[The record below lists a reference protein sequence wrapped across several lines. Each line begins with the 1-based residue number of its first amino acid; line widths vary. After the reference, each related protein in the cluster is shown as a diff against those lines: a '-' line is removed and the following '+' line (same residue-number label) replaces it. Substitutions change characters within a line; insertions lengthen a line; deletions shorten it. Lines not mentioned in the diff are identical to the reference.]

1 MDERYIALML
11 VLLFK
16 QCQICSSQS
25 PCSSNPC
32 LNNGNC
38 YVNTNNTYRCS
49 CRTGYKGDRCE
60 YPAFVKGYVS
70 TGKPAYQSATY
81 SSGGISYDAGLAVD
95 GNGNQDFSIGS
106 CSRTVVSVNQNPY
119 WYIDLGSLH
128 IIERVY
134 VYTPYGYEDA
144 SNQLGSIDYLSTS
157 YSWYPDVIGRF
168 VFLFQK
174 KIPTLIPVVTCPG
187 DIDII
192 GTSSSRVSWDAP
204 TVVDDVDTGLTAT
217 CTSSSGSYFPVGSTT
232 VTCTATD
239 SDANTGQCTFTI
251 QLLLED
257 NEMPIVVCRNDI
269 STSSS
274 SFRQYTWNDPTVSDN
289 IDTGLSANCTPPS
302 GSSFNGGSVTH
313 VTCNATD
320 SAGNTGS
327 CQFTLTVLDTGNPTV
342 TCPSN
347 IVRNSHTD
355 QTTVTWIA
363 SVQDYGDPDLS
374 ADCIP
379 PSGSSFR
386 LGSTDVICTDRAG
399 NIGICAFKITV
410 NHNNNP
416 YENPN
421 VVCPDDVIRITTS
434 DRVTVTWDDPSVT
447 DNVDT
452 GLSATCTPSSG
463 SSFNIGSTD
472 VTCFATDSVGNY
484 GSCNL
489 KVIVI
494 DIDAPIVTCP
504 FNMEEDTDGGQA
516 TVTWSDPSVT
526 DNVDSGLSATCTP
539 SSGSL
544 FNIGSTDVACT
555 AMDTDGK
562 TGSCKF
568 TVSVNG
574 RDWLNVIKLN
584 WQECFHNNYVN
595 KLECRDA
602 LKQLL
607 DKHEGLFK
615 EELGLLKHIK
625 ADVLLKGDA
634 KPMISK
640 AYRVPYALRSDVDT
654 ELDRLVNIGVLTPVT
669 HSQWASGIVTVR
681 KKDGSVRLCGNYKP
695 TINPV
700 LQSVAPPNINVDD
713 ILSNLA
719 GGETFTKLDLAQA
732 YNQMELSD
740 ESKKVLT
747 IITEK
752 GLFQQNRLVFGITS
766 APAIWQ
772 NAMNVILK
780 DLPGVQVYLDDI
792 LVTGK
797 DDQEHLGNLERVLVR
812 LQDYGLRL
820 KRGKCEFMKQSVE
833 YLGHCV
839 DKHGVH
845 KSIDKIDHI
854 LQMPL
859 PSDITTL
866 RSYLGM
872 VNYYRSF
879 VPRLATILAP
889 LTSMLEKGREF
900 KWTEL
905 ARNAWVKS
913 KEMLRHSGFLVH
925 YDPNLPLTVATDASG
940 EGVGAVLSHM
950 VNGKERPIKFASR
963 SLNKTERNYPQLER
977 EALAIVYACKKF
989 YSYIYGRKFILITD
1003 NKPLTTIF
1011 GPKKGLPILAAER
1024 IQRWALYL
1032 SGFDYNIKFRN
1043 SQANA
1048 NADCLSRL
1056 PVEGPPRHSEISVA
1070 HIGSRE
1076 ILPVTSAEIR
1086 NNTRKDVILSRVM
1099 RNELTI
1105 EGGCLLW
1112 GVRVI
1117 IPPKLRQQVLEELHV
1132 GHIGVVKMK
1141 GLARSHFWWPLL
1153 DAQIEETAKKCDSCQ
1168 RIQNNPTI
1176 APMHPWLPVSNP
1188 GERVHVDF
1196 AGPFEGLAYLIV
1208 VDAFSKW
1215 PEVFIMQSTTSHKT
1229 IGVLRTLFSRNG
1241 LPQVLV
1247 SDNGPQFTSGEF
1259 KSFMAMNG
1267 ISHKLSAPYHPSTNG
1282 QAERFVQSLKQ
1293 GLRAARNDSGD
1304 PQTKLDRFLLSYRNA
1319 EHSLT
1324 KETPAKLFMNRSI
1337 RTRLDILR
1345 PNINDSVRNNLHK
1358 AMHKRDRK
1366 LRLYETNDLVYVR
1379 NYIGQ
1384 TKWVPGVVV
1393 NQEGPLNYKIDVG
1406 NKLVWKRHVDQI
1418 KDRGVNVDFE
1428 NKEGEDMDTEYVDKR
1443 VEEILSRK
1451 TKENCI
1457 NDNVKSN
1464 DAIEQTK
1471 ENCIN
1476 DNVKSN
1482 VATKPSVLRRS
1493 TRVRKAPDRFHY

>member
-174 KIPTLIPVVTCPG
+174 KSNAITVCEVYVYGIPTLIPVVTCPG

-568 TVSVNG
+568 TVSVN
-574 RDWLNVIKLN
+574 
-584 WQECFHNNYVN
+584 
-595 KLECRDA
+595 DA
-602 LKQLL
+602 
-607 DKHEGLFK
+607 
-615 EELGLLKHIK
+615 
-625 ADVLLKGDA
+625 GD
-634 KPMISK
+634 PT
-640 AYRVPYALRSDVDT
+640 VTCPD
-654 ELDRLVNIGVLTPVT
+654 NIEVYTDQVT
-669 HSQWASGIVTVR
+669 W
-681 KKDGSVRLCGNYKP
+681 
-695 TINPV
+695 
-700 LQSVAPPNINVDD
+700 DD
-713 ILSNLA
+713 
-719 GGETFTKLDLAQA
+719 
-732 YNQMELSD
+732 
-740 ESKKVLT
+740 
-747 IITEK
+747 
-752 GLFQQNRLVFGITS
+752 
-766 APAIWQ
+766 
-772 NAMNVILK
+772 
-780 DLPGVQVYLDDI
+780 
-792 LVTGK
+792 
-797 DDQEHLGNLERVLVR
+797 
-812 LQDYGLRL
+812 
-820 KRGKCEFMKQSVE
+820 
-833 YLGHCV
+833 
-839 DKHGVH
+839 
-845 KSIDKIDHI
+845 
-854 LQMPL
+854 
-859 PSDITTL
+859 PS
-866 RSYLGM
+866 
-872 VNYYRSF
+872 
-879 VPRLATILAP
+879 
-889 LTSMLEKGREF
+889 
-900 KWTEL
+900 
-905 ARNAWVKS
+905 
-913 KEMLRHSGFLVH
+913 
-925 YDPNLPLTVATDASG
+925 
-940 EGVGAVLSHM
+940 
-950 VNGKERPIKFASR
+950 
-963 SLNKTERNYPQLER
+963 
-977 EALAIVYACKKF
+977 
-989 YSYIYGRKFILITD
+989 
-1003 NKPLTTIF
+1003 
-1011 GPKKGLPILAAER
+1011 
-1024 IQRWALYL
+1024 
-1032 SGFDYNIKFRN
+1032 
-1043 SQANA
+1043 
-1048 NADCLSRL
+1048 
-1056 PVEGPPRHSEISVA
+1056 
-1070 HIGSRE
+1070 
-1076 ILPVTSAEIR
+1076 
-1086 NNTRKDVILSRVM
+1086 
-1099 RNELTI
+1099 
-1105 EGGCLLW
+1105 
-1112 GVRVI
+1112 
-1117 IPPKLRQQVLEELHV
+1117 
-1132 GHIGVVKMK
+1132 
-1141 GLARSHFWWPLL
+1141 
-1153 DAQIEETAKKCDSCQ
+1153 
-1168 RIQNNPTI
+1168 
-1176 APMHPWLPVSNP
+1176 
-1188 GERVHVDF
+1188 
-1196 AGPFEGLAYLIV
+1196 
-1208 VDAFSKW
+1208 
-1215 PEVFIMQSTTSHKT
+1215 
-1229 IGVLRTLFSRNG
+1229 
-1241 LPQVLV
+1241 V
-1247 SDNGPQFTSGEF
+1247 SDNFDTGLPATCTPSSGSLFNAGSTDVTCNATDTAGNTGSCGFTVAVEF
-1259 KSFMAMNG
+1259 DTTYQD
-1267 ISHKLSAPYHPSTNG
+1267 SAGCSIIP
-1282 QAERFVQSLKQ
+1282 R
-1293 GLRAARNDSGD
+1293 R
-1304 PQTKLDRFLLSYRNA
+1304 TK
-1319 EHSLT
+1319 
-1324 KETPAKLFMNRSI
+1324 
-1337 RTRLDILR
+1337 
-1345 PNINDSVRNNLHK
+1345 
-1358 AMHKRDRK
+1358 
-1366 LRLYETNDLVYVR
+1366 
-1379 NYIGQ
+1379 
-1384 TKWVPGVVV
+1384 
-1393 NQEGPLNYKIDVG
+1393 
-1406 NKLVWKRHVDQI
+1406 
-1418 KDRGVNVDFE
+1418 
-1428 NKEGEDMDTEYVDKR
+1428 
-1443 VEEILSRK
+1443 
-1451 TKENCI
+1451 
-1457 NDNVKSN
+1457 
-1464 DAIEQTK
+1464 
-1471 ENCIN
+1471 
-1476 DNVKSN
+1476 
-1482 VATKPSVLRRS
+1482 
-1493 TRVRKAPDRFHY
+1493 